1 MAVDR
6 YYQYR
11 ATNKID
17 FFFSQSNTENSVVRL
32 LESFITL
39 EVEITLLKL
48 LGSCSLNTIS
58 KFLFRLNF
66 YKLSTKRR

>member
-6 YYQYR
+6 HYQYR

-17 FFFSQSNTENSVVRL
+17 FSFSQSNTENSVVRL

-48 LGSCSLNTIS
+48 LGSYSLNTIS

-66 YKLSTKRR
+66 YKLLTIN